1 MNNNIKG
8 LILIIVGM
16 LFMITQDVLIKY
28 TIYDASL
35 MQILVFRG
43 GMGLILLCIYLI
55 YTKQPILFWN
65 STPLYCYF

>member
-16 LFMITQDVLIKY
+16 LFIITQDVLIKY
-28 TIYDASL
+28 TIHDASL

-43 GMGLILLCIYLI
+43 GIGFILLCIYLI
-55 YTKQPILFWN
+55 YSTANLFWY
-65 STPLYCYF
+65 STSLYCYF

>member
-16 LFMITQDVLIKY
+16 LFIITQDVLIKY

-35 MQILVFRG
+35 MQIFVFRG
-43 GMGLILLCIYLI
+43 GIGFLLLCLYLI

-65 STPLYCYF
+65 STSLYSYF